1 MSFSDINTV
10 LMKAA
15 ANIGSGNIK
24 NQSDESS
31 DNKVTEIVDKATQAY
46 KLFSDADVGLLEEL
60 S

>member
-15 ANIGSGNIK
+15 ANIGSENIK

-31 DNKVTEIVDKATQAY
+31 DNKVTEIVDKAGQSY
-46 KLFSDADVGLLEEL
+46 KLF
-60 S
+60 